1 MKQFLDQDGV
11 QYFWN
16 KVQQNFANLSDNGKV
31 PANQLPSYVDDVL
44 EYGTFNTFPT
54 TGEDGKIYVAQDT
67 NLTYRWSGTRYV
79 EISQSLALGETSSTA
94 YPGDKGKQLSEDLK
108 AEIGRSKHEDA
119 SIREAIAAEQNRA
132 ETSEKNNRGLIQK
145 NASDIAIETNNRI
158 SGDEALSVSINAEKD
173 ARQDADDKEKL
184 ARIEADNK
192 EKAERQ
198 SEDNLIKAKIQ
209 QEQTRAE
216 NAEKLISNNL
226 NSEISRAKAAEKVL
240 TTNLNAEITNRKSE
254 ISRLDTKIEAEA
266 TRATNAET
274 TITTN
279 LNAETSRAK
288 AAEKTLTDNLN
299 AEITNR
305 TDEVTR
311 LDGKIDDE
319 ASRAKTA
326 ESGLTNNLNTEIARA
341 KKAEQQEA
349 KNRSD
354 ADDAIKNLLNTEV
367 SRAKSEESKL
377 SASIATETSRATTA
391 EDALS
396 DRITAEQN
404 RAITAEGTLTD
415 NLNSEISDR
424 KKAIKVESDRAK
436 AAEQQESK
444 SRADAD
450 DAIKSLLSAE
460 TSRATTA
467 ENDLSDRITSE
478 KNRATTAEDTITSNL
493 NSEISE
499 RTKAIKAESDRAKA
513 AEQAIQAN
521 LGSITISKV
530 ASTDATIAA
539 SYQLQVNGEAKGTT
553 IDIAKDQSIKDIN
566 VLDMNATLKAD
577 GTIQA
582 GSPIGST
589 ALCISYILADGTYK
603 LAKLDYSKFLEETE
617 FANGLEVNNHKIYV
631 KINQLSES
639 FLSVSSAGVKLTGV
653 QNAINTAVDAER
665 VAREAECKQIK
676 DSITQS
682 GQGSTVALDA
692 EIKRAKEAEAAIT
705 SNLNNH
711 ISDYR
716 NPHKVTKAQVG
727 LSDVDNTSDADK
739 PVSNA
744 TQTELDKKANQ
755 TEVNRL
761 QQTIT
766 NLQTTIQQLQS
777 QITNMSTTI
786 ESVQNNITNMQT
798 TINTLPTVDSNDAKY
813 LRKDKNDVTPYTITA
828 KALYKA

>member
-11 QYFWN
+11 QYLWN
-16 KVQQNFANLSDNGKV
+16 KVHQNFANLSNNGKV

-79 EISQSLALGETSSTA
+79 EISQSLALGETSTTA

-145 NASDIAIETNNRI
+145 NASDIAIEANNRI
-158 SGDEALSVSINAEKD
+158 SGDEALSVRINAEED
-173 ARQDADDKEKL
+173 ARQDADNKEKL
-184 ARIEADNK
+184 ARKEADDK

-240 TTNLNAEITNRKSE
+240 TTNLNTEITNRKSE

-274 TITTN
+274 TITT
-279 LNAETSRAK
+279 
-288 AAEKTLTDNLN
+288 
-299 AEITNR
+299 
-305 TDEVTR
+305 
-311 LDGKIDDE
+311 
-319 ASRAKTA
+319 
-326 ESGLTNNLNTEIARA
+326 NLNTEIARA

-367 SRAKSEESKL
+367 SRA
-377 SASIATETSRATTA
+377 
-391 EDALS
+391 
-396 DRITAEQN
+396 
-404 RAITAEGTLTD
+404 
-415 NLNSEISDR
+415 
-424 KKAIKVESDRAK
+424 
-436 AAEQQESK
+436 
-444 SRADAD
+444 
-450 DAIKSLLSAE
+450 
-460 TSRATTA
+460 TTA

-478 KNRATTAEDTITSNL
+478 KNRATTAENTITNNL
-493 NSEISE
+493 NSEISDRKE
-499 RTKAIKAESDRAKA
+499 AIKAESDRAKA
-513 AEQAIQAN
+513 AEQAIQEN
-521 LGSITISKV
+521 LGSITITKV
-530 ASTDATIAA
+530 ASDDTTIAA

-553 IDIAKDQSIKDIN
+553 IDIAKDQSIKDIE
-566 VLDMNATLKAD
+566 VLDINATLNDD
-577 GTIQA
+577 GTIKA
-582 GSPIGST
+582 GNPVGST

-603 LAKLDYSKFLEETE
+603 LAKLDYSRFLEETE
-617 FANGLEVNNHKIYV
+617 FSNGLEVNNHKVYV
-631 KINQLSES
+631 KVDQLSES

-692 EIKRAKEAEAAIT
+692 EIKRAKEAEATIT

-711 ISDYR
+711 ISDYK

-755 TEVNRL
+755 TQVNQL

-766 NLQTTIQQLQS
+766 NLQSTIQQLQS
-777 QITNMSTTI
+777 QVNNMSTTI
-786 ESVQNNITNMQT
+786 ESVQNNITNIQT
-798 TINTLPTVDSNDAKY
+798 TISTLPTVDNNDAKY
-813 LRKDKNDVTPYTITA
+813 LRKDKDDVTPYTITA

>member
-44 EYGTFNTFPT
+44 EYDTFNIFPT

-108 AEIGRSKHEDA
+108 AEIGRSSHEDA
-119 SIREAIAAEQNRA
+119 SIRETIAAEQNRA

-145 NASDIAIETNNRI
+145 NASDIVIETNNRI
-158 SGDEALSVSINAEKD
+158 SGDEALSVSINTEKD

-184 ARIEADNK
+184 ARIEADNN
-192 EKAERQ
+192 EKTERQ
-198 SEDNLIKAKIQ
+198 SEDNLIKAKLQ

-226 NSEISRAKAAEKVL
+226 NSEISRAKAAEKAL
-240 TTNLNAEITNRKSE
+240 TTNLNAEITNRNSE
-254 ISRLDTKIEAEA
+254 ISRLDTKIETEA

-279 LNAETSRAK
+279 LNT
-288 AAEKTLTDNLN
+288 
-299 AEITNR
+299 EIT
-305 TDEVTR
+305 
-311 LDGKIDDE
+311 
-319 ASRAKTA
+319 
-326 ESGLTNNLNTEIARA
+326 RA

-367 SRAKSEESKL
+367 SRANTEESKL
-377 SASIATETSRATTA
+377 SASITTETSRATTA
-391 EDALS
+391 ESALS

-404 RAITAEGTLTD
+404 RAITAESTLTD

-424 KKAIKVESDRAK
+424 KKAIKAESDRAK

-450 DAIKSLLSAE
+450 DAIKSLLNAE
-460 TSRATTA
+460 TSRATTS
-467 ENDLSDRITSE
+467 ENDLSDRVTSE
-478 KNRATTAEDTITSNL
+478 KNRAMTAENTITNNL
-493 NSEISE
+493 NSEISDRKE
-499 RTKAIKAESDRAKA
+499 AIKAESDRAKA
-513 AEQAIQAN
+513 AEQAMQAN
-521 LGSITISKV
+521 LGSITIVNVTSD
-530 ASTDATIAA
+530 DATIAA
-539 SYQLQVNGEAKGTT
+539 SYQLQVNGEAKGAT

-566 VLDMNATLKAD
+566 VLDMNATLNND
-577 GTIQA
+577 GTIKA
-582 GSPIGST
+582 GNPVGST

-603 LAKLDYSKFLEETE
+603 LAKLDYSRFLEETE
-617 FANGLEVNNHKIYV
+617 FSNGLQVNNHKIYV
-631 KINQLSES
+631 KVDQLSES
-639 FLSVSSAGVKLTGV
+639 FLSVSSAGLKITGV

-682 GQGSTVALDA
+682 GQGSTVALNA

-711 ISDYR
+711 ISDYH

-755 TEVNRL
+755 TQVNQL

>member
-67 NLTYRWSGTRYV
+67 NITYRWSGTRYV

-94 YPGDKGKQLSEDLK
+94 YPGDKGKQLSEDLE
-108 AEIGRSKHEDA
+108 AEIGRSNHEDA

-173 ARQDADDKEKL
+173 ARQDADDNEKI
-184 ARIEADNK
+184 ARQEADAT

-198 SEDNLIKAKIQ
+198 REDNLIRAKIE

-216 NAEKLISNNL
+216 DEERLISNNL
-226 NSEISRAKAAEKVL
+226 SNEISRANAAENVL
-240 TTNLNAEITNRKSE
+240 TTNLNAEITNRNSE

-274 TITTN
+274 TITT
-279 LNAETSRAK
+279 
-288 AAEKTLTDNLN
+288 
-299 AEITNR
+299 
-305 TDEVTR
+305 
-311 LDGKIDDE
+311 
-319 ASRAKTA
+319 
-326 ESGLTNNLNTEIARA
+326 NLNTEIARA

-367 SRAKSEESKL
+367 SRANTEESKL
-377 SASIATETSRATTA
+377 SASITTETSRATTA
-391 EDALS
+391 EGALS

-424 KKAIKVESDRAK
+424 EKAIKAESDRAK
-436 AAEQQESK
+436 AAEQQESQ

-467 ENDLSDRITSE
+467 ENDLSDRVTSE
-478 KNRATTAEDTITSNL
+478 KNRATTAENTITNNL
-493 NSEISE
+493 NSEISDRKE
-499 RTKAIKAESDRAKA
+499 AIKAESDRAKA
-513 AEQAIQAN
+513 AEQALQAKV
-521 LGSITISKV
+521 GSVTIAKV
-530 ASTDATIAA
+530 TPHDSTTAA
-539 SYQLQVNGEAKGTT
+539 SYQLQVNGEAKGVT
-553 IDIAKDQSIKDIN
+553 IDIAKDQSIKDIE
-566 VLDMNATLKAD
+566 VLDMNATLNEN

-582 GSPIGST
+582 GNPVGST
-589 ALCISYILADGTYK
+589 ALCISYILSNGTYK

-617 FANGLEVNNHKIYV
+617 FANGLKVTDHKVYV
-631 KINQLSES
+631 KVDPLSEN
-639 FLSVSSAGVKLTGV
+639 FLSVSSTGVKITGV

-682 GQGSTVALDA
+682 GQGSIAALDA
-692 EIKRAKEAEAAIT
+692 EIKRAKEAEATIT

-711 ISDYR
+711 ISDYY

-755 TEVNRL
+755 TEVNQL

-766 NLQTTIQQLQS
+766 NLQTTIQQLQR

>member
-11 QYFWN
+11 QYLWN
-16 KVQQNFANLSDNGKV
+16 KVRQNFANLSNNGKV

-79 EISQSLALGETSSTA
+79 EISQSLALGETSTTA

-108 AEIGRSKHEDA
+108 AEIGRAKHEEAD
-119 SIREAIAAEQNRA
+119 IRAALVAEQNRA
-132 ETSEKNNRGLIQK
+132 EVAEKNNRSLIQK
-145 NASDIAIETNNRI
+145 NASDITIETNNRI
-158 SGDEALSVSINAEKD
+158 SGDEALSISINTEKT

-184 ARIEADNK
+184 ARKEADDK

-198 SEDNLIKAKIQ
+198 NQDNLIKAKIE

-216 NAEKLISNNL
+216 SAEMVISNNL
-226 NSEISRAKAAEKVL
+226 SNEIDRAKAAE
-240 TTNLNAEITNRKSE
+240 
-254 ISRLDTKIEAEA
+254 
-266 TRATNAET
+266 
-274 TITTN
+274 
-279 LNAETSRAK
+279 
-288 AAEKTLTDNLN
+288 
-299 AEITNR
+299 
-305 TDEVTR
+305 
-311 LDGKIDDE
+311 
-319 ASRAKTA
+319 
-326 ESGLTNNLNTEIARA
+326 
-341 KKAEQQEA
+341 QQET

-354 ADDAIKNLLNTEV
+354 ADNAIETLLNTEV

-391 EDALS
+391 ENGLS
-396 DRITAEQN
+396 DRIAAEQN
-404 RAITAEGTLTD
+404 RAIAAESTITN

-424 KKAIKVESDRAK
+424 KKAIKAESDRAK

-444 SRADAD
+444 SRSDAD

-478 KNRATTAEDTITSNL
+478 NSRATTAENTITNNL
-493 NSEISE
+493 NSEISDRKE
-499 RTKAIKAESDRAKA
+499 AIKAESDRAKA
-513 AEQAIQAN
+513 AEQAMQAN
-521 LGSITISKV
+521 LGSITIAKV
-530 ASTDATIAA
+530 TSDDATIAA

-566 VLDMNATLKAD
+566 VLDMNATLND
-577 GTIQA
+577 NGTIKA
-582 GSPIGST
+582 GNPVGST

-603 LAKLDYSKFLEETE
+603 LAKLDYSRFLEETE
-617 FANGLEVNNHKIYV
+617 FSNGLEVNNHKIYV
-631 KINQLSES
+631 KVDQLSES
-639 FLSVSSAGVKLTGV
+639 FLSVSSAGVKIAGV

-692 EIKRAKEAEAAIT
+692 EIKRAKEAEATIT

-711 ISDYR
+711 ISDYK

-755 TEVNRL
+755 TYVNQL

-766 NLQTTIQQLQS
+766 NMQTTIQQLQ
-777 QITNMSTTI
+777 TKVNNMSTTI

-798 TINTLPTVDSNDAKY
+798 TINTLPTVDNNDAKY
-813 LRKDKNDVTPYTITA
+813 LRKDKDDSTPYTITA
-828 KALYKA
+828 KALYKAQL

>member
-108 AEIGRSKHEDA
+108 AEIGRSNHEDA

-173 ARQDADDKEKL
+173 ARQDADDNEKI
-184 ARIEADNK
+184 ARQEADAT

-198 SEDNLIKAKIQ
+198 SEDNLIRAKIE

-216 NAEKLISNNL
+216 DAERLISNNL
-226 NSEISRAKAAEKVL
+226 SNEIDRAKAAENVL
-240 TTNLNAEITNRKSE
+240 TTNLNAEITNRNSE
-254 ISRLDTKIEAEA
+254 ISRLDTNIEAEE

-274 TITTN
+274 TITT
-279 LNAETSRAK
+279 
-288 AAEKTLTDNLN
+288 
-299 AEITNR
+299 
-305 TDEVTR
+305 
-311 LDGKIDDE
+311 
-319 ASRAKTA
+319 
-326 ESGLTNNLNTEIARA
+326 NLNTEIARA

-354 ADDAIKNLLNTEV
+354 VDDAIKNLLNTEV
-367 SRAKSEESKL
+367 SRANTEESKL
-377 SASIATETSRATTA
+377 SASITTETSRATTA
-391 EDALS
+391 ERALS

-404 RAITAEGTLTD
+404 RAITAEGTITD

-424 KKAIKVESDRAK
+424 KKAIKAESDRAK
-436 AAEQQESK
+436 AAEQQESQ

-450 DAIKSLLSAE
+450 DAIKSLLSSE

-467 ENDLSDRITSE
+467 ENDLSDRGTSE
-478 KNRATTAEDTITSNL
+478 KKRATTAENTIINNL
-493 NSEISE
+493 NSEILDRKE
-499 RTKAIKAESDRAKA
+499 AIKVESDRAKA
-513 AEQAIQAN
+513 AEQAMQAN
-521 LGSITISKV
+521 LGSITIVKV
-530 ASTDATIAA
+530 TSDDETIAA

-566 VLDMNATLKAD
+566 VLDMNATLND
-577 GTIQA
+577 NGTIKA
-582 GSPIGST
+582 GNPVGST

-617 FANGLEVNNHKIYV
+617 FSNGLEVNNHKIYV
-631 KINQLSES
+631 KIDQLSES
-639 FLSVSSAGVKLTGV
+639 FLSVSSAGLKIAGV

-665 VAREAECKQIK
+665 VARQAECKQIK

-682 GQGSTVALDA
+682 GQGSTVALNA

-711 ISDYR
+711 ISDYH

-755 TEVNRL
+755 TQVNQL

>member
-79 EISQSLALGETSSTA
+79 EISQSLALGETYSTA

-108 AEIGRSKHEDA
+108 AEI
-119 SIREAIAAEQNRA
+119 
-132 ETSEKNNRGLIQK
+132 
-145 NASDIAIETNNRI
+145 
-158 SGDEALSVSINAEKD
+158 
-173 ARQDADDKEKL
+173 
-184 ARIEADNK
+184 
-192 EKAERQ
+192 
-198 SEDNLIKAKIQ
+198 
-209 QEQTRAE
+209 
-216 NAEKLISNNL
+216 
-226 NSEISRAKAAEKVL
+226 SRAKAAENVL
-240 TTNLNAEITNRKSE
+240 TTNLNTEITNRNSQ
-254 ISRLDTKIEAEA
+254 ISRLDTNIETEA

-274 TITTN
+274 TITT
-279 LNAETSRAK
+279 
-288 AAEKTLTDNLN
+288 
-299 AEITNR
+299 
-305 TDEVTR
+305 
-311 LDGKIDDE
+311 
-319 ASRAKTA
+319 
-326 ESGLTNNLNTEIARA
+326 NLNTEIARA

-367 SRAKSEESKL
+367 SRANTEESKL
-377 SASIATETSRATTA
+377 SASITTETSRATTA
-391 EDALS
+391 EGALS
-396 DRITAEQN
+396 NRITAEQN
-404 RAITAEGTLTD
+404 RAITAEDTLTD

-424 KKAIKVESDRAK
+424 EKAIKAESDRAK
-436 AAEQQESK
+436 ASEQQESQ

-467 ENDLSDRITSE
+467 ENDLSDRVTSE
-478 KNRATTAEDTITSNL
+478 KNRATTAENTITNNL
-493 NSEISE
+493 NSEILDRKE
-499 RTKAIKAESDRAKA
+499 AIKAESDRAKA
-513 AEQAIQAN
+513 AEQAMQAN
-521 LGSITISKV
+521 LGSITIVKATSDD
-530 ASTDATIAA
+530 STIAA
-539 SYQLQVNGEAKGTT
+539 SYQLQVNGEAKGAT

-566 VLDMNATLKAD
+566 VLDMNATLNDD

-582 GSPIGST
+582 GNPVGST
-589 ALCISYILADGTYK
+589 ALCISYILSNGTYK

-631 KINQLSES
+631 KVDQLSES
-639 FLSVSSAGVKLTGV
+639 FLSVSSAGLKIAGV

-682 GQGSTVALDA
+682 GQGSTVALNA

-705 SNLNNH
+705 SNFNNH
-711 ISDYR
+711 ISDYH

-755 TEVNRL
+755 TQVNQL

>member
-1 MKQFLDQDGV
+1 MKQFLDQNGV

-16 KVQQNFANLSDNGKV
+16 KVRQNFANLSNNGKV

-132 ETSEKNNRGLIQK
+132 EASEKNNRGLIQK

-226 NSEISRAKAAEKVL
+226 NSEISRAKTAESVL
-240 TTNLNAEITNRKSE
+240 TDSLNGEI
-254 ISRLDTKIEAEA
+254 A
-266 TRATNAET
+266 
-274 TITTN
+274 
-279 LNAETSRAK
+279 RAK
-288 AAEKTLTDNLN
+288 AAE
-299 AEITNR
+299 
-305 TDEVTR
+305 
-311 LDGKIDDE
+311 
-319 ASRAKTA
+319 
-326 ESGLTNNLNTEIARA
+326 
-341 KKAEQQEA
+341 QHEA
-349 KNRSD
+349 KSRSD
-354 ADDAIKNLLNTEV
+354 ADDSIKNLLNTEV

-424 KKAIKVESDRAK
+424 KKAIKAESDRAK

-444 SRADAD
+444 SRSDAD

-478 KNRATTAEDTITSNL
+478 NSRATTAENTITNNL
-493 NSEISE
+493 NSEISDRKE
-499 RTKAIKAESDRAKA
+499 AIKAESDRAKA
-513 AEQAIQAN
+513 AEQAMQAN
-521 LGSITISKV
+521 LGSITIAKV
-530 ASTDATIAA
+530 TSDDATIAA

-566 VLDMNATLKAD
+566 VLDMNATLND
-577 GTIQA
+577 NGTIKA
-582 GSPIGST
+582 GNPVGST

-603 LAKLDYSKFLEETE
+603 LAKLDYSRFLEETE
-617 FANGLEVNNHKIYV
+617 FSNGLEVNNHKIYV
-631 KINQLSES
+631 KVDQLSES
-639 FLSVSSAGVKLTGV
+639 FLTVSSAGVKIAGV

-692 EIKRAKEAEAAIT
+692 EIKRAKEAEATIT

-711 ISDYR
+711 ISDYK

-755 TEVNRL
+755 TQVNQL

-766 NLQTTIQQLQS
+766 NLQSTIQQLQS
-777 QITNMSTTI
+777 QVTNMSTTI

>member
-79 EISQSLALGETSSTA
+79 EISQSLALGETSNTA

-108 AEIGRSKHEDA
+108 AEIGRSRHEDA
-119 SIREAIAAEQNRA
+119 SIRETIAAEQNRA

-158 SGDEALSVSINAEKD
+158 SGDEALSVSINTEKD

-184 ARIEADNK
+184 ARIEADNN

-198 SEDNLIKAKIQ
+198 SEDNLIKAKLQ

-240 TTNLNAEITNRKSE
+240 TTNLNAEITNRNSE
-254 ISRLDTKIEAEA
+254 ISRLDTKIETEA

-274 TITTN
+274 TITT
-279 LNAETSRAK
+279 
-288 AAEKTLTDNLN
+288 
-299 AEITNR
+299 
-305 TDEVTR
+305 
-311 LDGKIDDE
+311 
-319 ASRAKTA
+319 
-326 ESGLTNNLNTEIARA
+326 NLNTEIARA

-367 SRAKSEESKL
+367 SRA
-377 SASIATETSRATTA
+377 
-391 EDALS
+391 
-396 DRITAEQN
+396 
-404 RAITAEGTLTD
+404 
-415 NLNSEISDR
+415 
-424 KKAIKVESDRAK
+424 
-436 AAEQQESK
+436 
-444 SRADAD
+444 
-450 DAIKSLLSAE
+450 
-460 TSRATTA
+460 TTA
-467 ENDLSDRITSE
+467 ENDLSDRVTSE
-478 KNRATTAEDTITSNL
+478 KNRATTAENTITNNL
-493 NSEISE
+493 NSEISDRKE
-499 RTKAIKAESDRAKA
+499 AIKAESDRAKA
-513 AEQAIQAN
+513 AEQAMQAN
-521 LGSITISKV
+521 LGSITIVNVTSD
-530 ASTDATIAA
+530 DATIAA
-539 SYQLQVNGEAKGTT
+539 SYQLQVNGEAKGAT

-566 VLDMNATLKAD
+566 VLDMNATLNDD
-577 GTIQA
+577 GTIKA
-582 GSPIGST
+582 GNPVGST

-603 LAKLDYSKFLEETE
+603 LAKLDYSRFLEETE
-617 FANGLEVNNHKIYV
+617 FSNGLQVNNHKIYV
-631 KINQLSES
+631 KIDQLSES
-639 FLSVSSAGVKLTGV
+639 FLSVSSAGLKIAGV

-682 GQGSTVALDA
+682 GQGSTVALNA

-711 ISDYR
+711 ISDYH

-755 TEVNRL
+755 TQVNQL

>member
-11 QYFWN
+11 QYLWN
-16 KVQQNFANLSDNGKV
+16 KVHQNFANLSNNGKV

-79 EISQSLALGETSSTA
+79 EISQSLALGETSTTA

-108 AEIGRSKHEDA
+108 AEIGRAKHEEAD
-119 SIREAIAAEQNRA
+119 IRAALVAEQNRA
-132 ETSEKNNRGLIQK
+132 EVAEKNNKSLIQK

-184 ARIEADNK
+184 ARQEADNK

-198 SEDNLIKAKIQ
+198 NEDNLIKAKIQ

-216 NAEKLISNNL
+216 NAEKLITSNL
-226 NSEISRAKAAEKVL
+226 NSEISIAKAAEKVL
-240 TTNLNAEITNRKSE
+240 TTNLNAEITNRESE

-274 TITTN
+274 TITT
-279 LNAETSRAK
+279 
-288 AAEKTLTDNLN
+288 
-299 AEITNR
+299 
-305 TDEVTR
+305 
-311 LDGKIDDE
+311 
-319 ASRAKTA
+319 
-326 ESGLTNNLNTEIARA
+326 NLNTEIARA

-424 KKAIKVESDRAK
+424 KKAIEAESDRAK

-444 SRADAD
+444 SRSDAD

-467 ENDLSDRITSE
+467 ENDLSGRITSE
-478 KNRATTAEDTITSNL
+478 KNRATTVENTITNNL
-493 NSEISE
+493 NSEISDRKE
-499 RTKAIKAESDRAKA
+499 AIKAESDRAKA
-513 AEQAIQAN
+513 AEQAMQAN
-521 LGSITISKV
+521 LGSITIAKV
-530 ASTDATIAA
+530 ASDDTTIAA

-582 GSPIGST
+582 GNPVGST

-603 LAKLDYSKFLEETE
+603 LAKLDYSRFLEETE
-617 FANGLEVNNHKIYV
+617 FSNGLEVNNHKVYV
-631 KINQLSES
+631 KVDQLSES

-653 QNAINTAVDAER
+653 QNAIDTAVDAER
-665 VAREAECKQIK
+665 IAREAECKQIK

-727 LSDVDNTSDADK
+727 LENVDNTSDANK

-755 TEVNRL
+755 TQVNQL

-766 NLQTTIQQLQS
+766 NMQTTIQQLQ
-777 QITNMSTTI
+777 TKVNNMSTTI

-798 TINTLPTVDSNDAKY
+798 TINTLPTVDNNDAKY
-813 LRKDKNDVTPYTITA
+813 LRKDKDDTTPYTITA

>member
-94 YPGDKGKQLSEDLK
+94 YPGDKGKQLSEDIK
-108 AEIGRSKHEDA
+108 AEIGRSRHEDA
-119 SIREAIAAEQNRA
+119 NIRETIAAEQNRA

-173 ARQDADDKEKL
+173 ARQDADDNEKI
-184 ARIEADNK
+184 ARQEADAT

-198 SEDNLIKAKIQ
+198 SEDNLIRAKIQ

-216 NAEKLISNNL
+216 DAERLISNNL
-226 NSEISRAKAAEKVL
+226 SNEISRAKAAENVL
-240 TTNLNAEITNRKSE
+240 TTNLNDEITNRNSE
-254 ISRLDTKIEAEA
+254 ILRLNTKIEAET

-274 TITTN
+274 TITT
-279 LNAETSRAK
+279 
-288 AAEKTLTDNLN
+288 
-299 AEITNR
+299 
-305 TDEVTR
+305 
-311 LDGKIDDE
+311 
-319 ASRAKTA
+319 
-326 ESGLTNNLNTEIARA
+326 NLNTEIARA

-367 SRAKSEESKL
+367 SRASTKESEL
-377 SASIATETSRATTA
+377 SASITTETSRATTA
-391 EDALS
+391 ERALS

-404 RAITAEGTLTD
+404 RAITAEGTITD

-424 KKAIKVESDRAK
+424 KKAIKAESDRAK

-467 ENDLSDRITSE
+467 ENDLSDRVTSE
-478 KNRATTAEDTITSNL
+478 KNRATTAENAITNNL
-493 NSEISE
+493 NSEILDRKE
-499 RTKAIKAESDRAKA
+499 AIKAESDRAKA

-521 LGSITISKV
+521 LGSITIVNVTSD
-530 ASTDATIAA
+530 DATIAA
-539 SYQLQVNGEAKGTT
+539 SYQLQVNGEAKGAT

-566 VLDMNATLKAD
+566 VLDMNATLNDD
-577 GTIQA
+577 GTIKA
-582 GSPIGST
+582 GNPVGST

-603 LAKLDYSKFLEETE
+603 LAKLDYSRFLEETE
-617 FANGLEVNNHKIYV
+617 FSNGLEVNNHKIYV
-631 KINQLSES
+631 KVDQLSES
-639 FLSVSSAGVKLTGV
+639 FLSVSSAGLKIAGV

-682 GQGSTVALDA
+682 GQGSTVALNA

-711 ISDYR
+711 ISDYH

-755 TEVNRL
+755 TQVNQL

>member
-11 QYFWN
+11 QYLWN
-16 KVQQNFANLSDNGKV
+16 KVRQNFANLSNNGKV

-79 EISQSLALGETSSTA
+79 EISQSLALGETSTTA

-108 AEIGRSKHEDA
+108 AEIGRAKHEEAD
-119 SIREAIAAEQNRA
+119 IRAALVAEQNRA
-132 ETSEKNNRGLIQK
+132 EVAEKNNRSLIQK
-145 NASDIAIETNNRI
+145 NTSDIAIETNNRI
-158 SGDEALSVSINAEKD
+158 SGDEALSVSINAEKA

-184 ARIEADNK
+184 ARKEADDK

-198 SEDNLIKAKIQ
+198 NEDNIIRTKIQ
-209 QEQTRAE
+209 QEQTRAQ
-216 NAEKLISNNL
+216 NAEKLITSNL
-226 NSEISRAKAAEKVL
+226 NSEISRAKAAEQQEAKSRSDEDDAIKALLNTEINRAKAEESSIRNSVTVEKNRAESSEAELRTLIDKNSGDIVKEQQARQAADNTL
-240 TTNLNAEITNRKSE
+240 TTNLATEKQARIDADNAIKTL
-254 ISRLDTKIEAEA
+254 LDTEVK
-266 TRATNAET
+266 RA
-274 TITTN
+274 
-279 LNAETSRAK
+279 R
-288 AAEKTLTDNLN
+288 
-299 AEITNR
+299 
-305 TDEVTR
+305 
-311 LDGKIDDE
+311 
-319 ASRAKTA
+319 
-326 ESGLTNNLNTEIARA
+326 
-341 KKAEQQEA
+341 
-349 KNRSD
+349 
-354 ADDAIKNLLNTEV
+354 
-367 SRAKSEESKL
+367 SEESKL
-377 SASIATETSRATTA
+377 TTSIATETSRATTA

-404 RAITAEGTLTD
+404 RA
-415 NLNSEISDR
+415 
-424 KKAIKVESDRAK
+424 
-436 AAEQQESK
+436 
-444 SRADAD
+444 
-450 DAIKSLLSAE
+450 
-460 TSRATTA
+460 TTA

-478 KNRATTAEDTITSNL
+478 KNRATAAESTITNNL
-493 NSEISE
+493 NTEISGRKE
-499 RTKAIKAESDRAKA
+499 AIKAESDRAKA
-513 AEQAIQAN
+513 AEQAMQAN
-521 LGSITISKV
+521 LGSITIAKV
-530 ASTDATIAA
+530 TSDDATIAA

-566 VLDMNATLKAD
+566 VLDMNATLKAN

-582 GSPIGST
+582 GNPVGST

-603 LAKLDYSKFLEETE
+603 LAKLDYSRFLEETE
-617 FANGLEVNNHKIYV
+617 FSNGLEVNNHKVYV
-631 KINQLSES
+631 KVDQLSES

-653 QNAINTAVDAER
+653 QNAIDTAVDAER

-692 EIKRAKEAEAAIT
+692 EIKRAKEAEAAII
-705 SNLNNH
+705 SDLNNH
-711 ISDYR
+711 ISDYK

-727 LSDVDNTSDADK
+727 LSNVDNTSDADK

-755 TEVNRL
+755 TYVNQL

-766 NLQTTIQQLQS
+766 SLQSTIQQLQTKV
-777 QITNMSTTI
+777 TNMSTTI

-798 TINTLPTVDSNDAKY
+798 TINTLPTVDNNDAKY
-813 LRKDKNDVTPYTITA
+813 LRKDKDDLTPYTITA

>member
-11 QYFWN
+11 QYLWN
-16 KVQQNFANLSDNGKV
+16 KVRQNFANLSNNGKV

-79 EISQSLALGETSSTA
+79 EISQSLALGETSTTA
-94 YPGDKGKQLSEDLK
+94 YPGDKGKQLSEDLN
-108 AEIGRSKHEDA
+108 AEIGRAKHEEAD
-119 SIREAIAAEQNRA
+119 IRAALLAEQNRA
-132 ETSEKNNRGLIQK
+132 EVAEKNNRSLIQK

-467 ENDLSDRITSE
+467 ENDISDRITSE
-478 KNRATTAEDTITSNL
+478 KNRATSAENTITSNL

-521 LGSITISKV
+521 LGSITIAKV
-530 ASTDATIAA
+530 ASTDTTIAA
-539 SYQLQVNGEAKGTT
+539 SYQLQVNGEAKGIT
-553 IDIAKDQSIKDIN
+553 IDVAKDQSIKDIN
-566 VLDMNATLKAD
+566 VLDMNATLND
-577 GTIQA
+577 NGTIQA
-582 GSPIGST
+582 GSPVGST

-631 KINQLSES
+631 KVDQLSES

-711 ISDYR
+711 ISDYH

-777 QITNMSTTI
+777 QITNMSITI